1 MAWIQLQT
9 LRIFENMGICNNSPA
24 GSPKYIVIYFLA
36 ICCVQLA
43 DEAPCAN
50 ALSFNFTSIR
60 SQYQNV
66 NITTYGN
73 AYISDQ
79 GIQVTTDDRGVDRS
93 QRAGRATYFEPL
105 HLWDKT
111 SGNLTDFST
120 YFAFVIDSTGNPDYG
135 DGLAFFIAPT
145 ADVPNNITTG
155 STIGLPINNSTQ
167 PPVFPF
173 LAVEFDTYP
182 NGQFDPKTS
191 FQFPFTHV
199 GININSITSNVTQE
213 WSSNITGGATNEAWI
228 TYNSSS
234 KNLSV
239 VFSTS
244 FVNNETIEGAL
255 HFIVDLRH
263 YLPEWVKIGF
273 SASTGS
279 SFEKNNVKSWSF
291 SSSLVDPKKTASSP
305 LSKGLVVG
313 LSVGLPALV
322 LVLALAGYVF
332 WKKTRAENEFAIE
345 LSMDNE
351 FEAGTGPK
359 KFSYNELSWGTSNFA
374 EEQKLGEGGFGGVY
388 RGFLRELNSY
398 VAVKRVSKGST
409 QGIREYASE
418 VKIISLLRHRNLV
431 QLVGWCHEKK
441 QLLLVYEFMEN
452 GSLDSHLFKQKTL
465 LTWAIRCK
473 IAQGLASAL
482 LYLHEEWE
490 QCVVHRDVKSSNVML
505 DSNFNAK
512 LGDFGLARLVD
523 HDKGSQTT
531 IVLAG
536 TRGYMA
542 PEYVVTGKA
551 SKESDVYSFGV
562 VALEITCGRKA
573 IDNKV
578 PESQMILVQWVWDLY
593 GIGQL
598 LEAVDPKIGA
608 DFDLQEMERLMI
620 VGLWCAHPDHNLRP
634 PIRQAIQVLNCEAP
648 LPILPATMPVATYF
662 APPLNS
668 LTSLVS
674 STYGTNFSDSSQVQ
688 SSSYSYNTDSSK
700 VTSSSASASASLLY
714 STTR

>member
-1 MAWIQLQT
+1 MRRVVRNSFSTSPSNTILLLVLGRIAVCSLLAAPYCATALGFNLTSNISSSSSIGPQL
-9 LRIFENMGICNNSPA
+9 
-24 GSPKYIVIYFLA
+24 VISSNIIKLYG
-36 ICCVQLA
+36 
-43 DEAPCAN
+43 DAN
-50 ALSFNFTSIR
+50 
-60 SQYQNV
+60 
-66 NITTYGN
+66 
-73 AYISDQ
+73 ISDQ
-79 GIQVTTDDRGVDRS
+79 GIIQVTPDEQGIYRER
-93 QRAGRATYFEPL
+93 RAGRAVHADSL
-105 HLWDKT
+105 HLWDKP
-111 SGNLTDFST
+111 SGNLADFST
-120 YFAFVIDSTGNPDYG
+120 NFVFVIDSNGSSRYG
-135 DGLAFFIAPT
+135 DGLAFFLAPIN
-145 ADVPNNITTG
+145 DVPNNINPG
-155 STIGLPINNSTQ
+155 GAIGLPMNQISNHSWKPITSF
-167 PPVFPF
+167 V
-173 LAVEFDTYP
+173 AVEFDTYL
-182 NGQFDPKTS
+182 NGIDPLTS
-191 FQFPFTHV
+191 SRTHV
-199 GININSITSNVTQE
+199 GIDINTTHSNVTQE
-213 WSSNITGGATNEAWI
+213 WLSNITGGATNEAWI

-239 VFSTS
+239 VFTTYP
-244 FVNNETIEGAL
+244 VNNTRVEGAL
-255 HFIVDLRH
+255 HFLVDLRD
-263 YLPEWVKIGF
+263 YLPEWVAVGF
-273 SASTGS
+273 SASTGAR
-279 SFEKNNVKSWSF
+279 FETNHVKSWSF
-291 SSSLVDPKKTASSP
+291 SSSLVVPNKTASSP

-332 WKKTRAENEFAIE
+332 WKKTRAEDEFAVE

-359 KFSYNELSWGTSNFA
+359 KFSYNELSWATSNFA

-441 QLLLVYEFMEN
+441 QLLLVYEFLEN

-465 LTWAIRCK
+465 LTWPIRYK

-551 SKESDVYSFGV
+551 SKESDVYSFGI
-562 VALEITCGRKA
+562 VALEIACGRKA

-593 GIGQL
+593 GTGRL
-598 LEAVDPKIGA
+598 LEAVDQKIGT

-634 PIRQAIQVLNCEAP
+634 PIRQAIQVLNCDAP
-648 LPILPATMPVATYF
+648 LHILPAIMPVATYF
-662 APPLNS
+662 APPLNP

-674 STYGTNFSDSSQVQ
+674 STDGTNFSDGSQVQ
-688 SSSYSYNTDSSK
+688 SSSYSHNTDSSK
-700 VTSSSASASASLLY
+700 VTSSSASASRLY
-714 STTR
+714 STAC

>member
-1 MAWIQLQT
+1 
-9 LRIFENMGICNNSPA
+9 MGVCNCNSWNSPRPA
-24 GSPKYIVIYFLA
+24 VCILLSFLFL
-36 ICCVQLA
+36 CCLLA
-43 DEAPCAN
+43 EAPHAN
-50 ALSFNFTSIR
+50 ALSFNLTRIGP
-60 SQYQNV
+60 QHLNV
-66 NITTYGN
+66 NITLYGD

-79 GIQVTTDDRGVDRS
+79 GIQVTSDERRTDRRSRG
-93 QRAGRATYFEPL
+93 GRAVYKEPL
-105 HLWDKT
+105 QLWDKA

-120 YFAFVIDSTGNPDYG
+120 YFAFVIDSSGSSDYA
-135 DGLAFFIAPT
+135 DGLAFFLAPT
-145 ADVPNNITTG
+145 VDSPNNITTG
-155 STIGLPINNSTQ
+155 GAMGLPIHPDTIQ
-167 PPVFPF
+167 PLCPF
-173 LAVEFDTYP
+173 LAVEFDTYYNP
-182 NGQFDPKTS
+182 PWDPVTGSK
-191 FQFPFTHV
+191 THV
-199 GININSITSNVTQE
+199 GININSLTSNVTQE
-213 WSSNITGGATNEAWI
+213 WFSNITGGATNEAWI

-234 KNLSV
+234 KHLSV

-244 FVNNETIEGAL
+244 PVNNTRVERGL
-255 HFIVDLRH
+255 NFLVDLRD
-263 YLPEWVKIGF
+263 YLPEQVAIGF

-279 SFEKNNVKSWSF
+279 FFEKNNVKSWNF
-291 SSSLVDPKKTASSP
+291 SSSLVVPDKTASSP
-305 LSKGLVVG
+305 GPSAVSPTEKGGGTSNKKGLVVG

-332 WKKTRAENEFAIE
+332 WKKTRAEDEFAVE
-345 LSMDNE
+345 LSMDSE

-359 KFSYNELSWGTSNFA
+359 KFSYNELSWATSNFA

-441 QLLLVYEFMEN
+441 QLLLVYEFMAN

-465 LTWAIRCK
+465 LTWPIRYK
-473 IAQGLASAL
+473 IAQGLALAL

-551 SKESDVYSFGV
+551 GKESDVYSFGV
-562 VALEITCGRKA
+562 VALEIACGRKA

-593 GIGQL
+593 GTGQL
-598 LEAVDPKIGA
+598 LEAVDPKIGT
-608 DFDLQEMERLMI
+608 DFDQQEMERLMI